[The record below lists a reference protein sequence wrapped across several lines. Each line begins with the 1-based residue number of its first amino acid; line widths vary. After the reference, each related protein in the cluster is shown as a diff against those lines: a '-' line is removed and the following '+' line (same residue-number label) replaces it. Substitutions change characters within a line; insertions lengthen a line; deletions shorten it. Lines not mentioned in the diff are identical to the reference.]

1 MRKMAD
7 RILSGRA
14 GFVAS
19 IATNIIYYT
28 ACMSATN
35 ANAFF
40 MRRNELTTGI
50 SVKHQETGQ
59 YFGNS

>member
-1 MRKMAD
+1 MRKVAD

-14 GFVAS
+14 GFAAS
-19 IATNIIYYT
+19 IASNVIYYT

-50 SVKHQETGQ
+50 SVKDLETG
-59 YFGNS
+59 